1 MIYLYPNLSKPDRV
15 AAALRVIDH
24 FEKQLN
30 AEVRM
35 SADNSLSLF
44 GNESYAGE
52 AEAAGLIV
60 SVGGDGTVL
69 RASKIAVE
77 AGLPLLGINSGRLG
91 FLCAIEMNEIP
102 ELSAESLKAMR
113 VEERTMLSIRFNGQT
128 RLALNDVVIAR
139 SRLAG
144 TLSASVTRG
153 AEQLLRF
160 RGDGMIVSTP
170 TGSTAYSM
178 AAGGPIV
185 EPDADCIILTPICAF
200 RLNSRSV
207 VLTSNRQISVR
218 LPEQG
223 DLEVVLSVD
232 GENVPFLNGDELL
245 VRRSEE
251 SLLMAKI
258 SDRSFYDIVFEK
270 LNDKQETGGKTSS

>member
-170 TGSTAYSM
+170 TGSTAYSRS
-178 AAGGPIV
+178 AGGPV
-185 EPDADCIILTPICAF
+185 LTPDSGCFSLTPICAHTPGTAPIVVPDRDTYLVSITDTGRDSADVLADGIPLGSLNEPLSIRRHGQTL
-200 RLNSRSV
+200 RL
-207 VLTSNRQISVR
+207 L
-218 LPEQG
+218 
-223 DLEVVLSVD
+223 
-232 GENVPFLNGDELL
+232 
-245 VRRSEE
+245 RRKD
-251 SLLMAKI
+251 M
-258 SDRSFYDIVFEK
+258 
-270 LNDKQETGGKTSS
+270 